1 MNFSVVEKEYALS
14 IRDKKYKTEND
25 PISVFEGLYVIDLY
39 YKFSNICSRALL
51 MLLENVSLLNFCR
64 YLVQPERQG
73 SICILFWCSSLN
85 DVVHDQNFG

>member
-1 MNFSVVEKEYALS
+1 MNFSVIEKEYALS

-39 YKFSNICSRALL
+39 YKFSNICSRVLL

-64 YLVQPERQG
+64 YLVSAARETG
-73 SICILFWCSSLN
+73 FHLHSLL
-85 DVVHDQNFG
+85 VFLSQ